1 MVNYLFRHN
10 VKYLLRDEVE
20 KMSKSDQNVLLNVL
34 ETGVLTST
42 KVRKTARNESICICN
57 YK

>member
-10 VKYLLRDEVE
+10 VKYLLRDKVE

-34 ETGVLTST
+34 ESGVLTST
-42 KVRKTARNESICICN
+42 ES
-57 YK
+57 KKDGKK